1 MIPANQFYSRK
12 ALIEDSLTAIIYVLK
27 NFMNERVF
35 SMKNSIKKWA
45 SANKPGL
52 NERIAAFICGV
63 LLSVIL
69 LITSTQALCYWI
81 PGWWRSEYAKYNTPQ
96 YVTGEMSLDD
106 AVYITEQMLDY
117 CLGRIDT
124 LDDTKATIDG
134 VIAPFF
140 TEREKLHLADCRN
153 IFLGAVKFRIIS
165 IIVIIGLLIAIWFSV
180 RKRYDKLF
188 EVTDSGDSGIDNGS
202 IIDSSSIIDN
212 GSIIDS
218 GNSGRS
224 MQEAPAMPSI
234 KLAFAKVL
242 ASGYLKALLALF
254 LFAAFLIVLG
264 MQDFTYLFTKFHHV
278 FFDNDLWILDPRQ
291 DNLVNVMQEPVF
303 ADAAITIGS
312 IWGCISLVLA
322 ALSVFIIR
330 KK

>member
-1 MIPANQFYSRK
+1 
-12 ALIEDSLTAIIYVLK
+12 
-27 NFMNERVF
+27 
-35 SMKNSIKKWA
+35 MKNSLKEWA

-52 NERIAAFICGV
+52 NERIAAFICGI

-134 VIAPFF
+134 VTAPFF

-180 RKRYDKLF
+180 RKRYDKLHG
-188 EVTDSGDSGIDNGS
+188 VTDSGDSGIDNGS
-202 IIDSSSIIDN
+202 IIDSS
-212 GSIIDS
+212 
-218 GNSGRS
+218 NSGRS
-224 MQEAPAMPSI
+224 MQEAPAIPSM

-242 ASGYLKALLALF
+242 SSGYLKALLALF

-291 DNLVNVMQEPVF
+291 DNLVNVMQEAVF

-322 ALSVFIIR
+322 ALSVFFIR